1 MNELRKNIIQRY
13 CRSAIWIDDEI
24 LDDKISNGTD
34 IGQERYFNFFVRVS
48 QEFQAQGVLCS
59 LKHFPQIGVDD
70 DDNEDSTNALE
81 TCKKLAL
88 KAEIIIIDW
97 MLGAEESPD
106 HCVNILEHVIASAG
120 NRFIIILSK
129 EERVAVTFDR
139 RFAEFSPCEQGWRS
153 NNGGIFVTI
162 QNKGDF
168 EGRNGDTGVP
178 RKLLD
183 EIFTLMAG
191 TYKDYLHWAALEIAA
206 NIKEITPQWLSSLPK
221 QTDLGLLAEHIH
233 STESVK
239 ETVFENLMDDLRVSL
254 NPDNLSCL
262 SDECLDTNKWP
273 EKERFIAL
281 IEEDIKK
288 TKDQANLRSKVEKL
302 IPCCITDSNPDER
315 KKVRNNL
322 RDHTKKL
329 KKHIEGKNMDSIERF
344 LSESGRFSEF
354 CEKVSLPSSSCKML
368 KRGSIFAEDS
378 YANPSKIWVC
388 ISQSC
393 DCVRSSKLM
402 FLEGQKVDIANEGT
416 SNLYTRFNGSLFEFS
431 CDPRTLTIENVEEEG
446 LRHLKG
452 KRCFG
457 YLRRDIVDRLAG
469 KYWAHIT
476 RVGINI
482 PILERSLRPKEV

>member
-24 LDDKISNGTD
+24 LDDQIATGTT
-34 IGQERYFNFFVRVS
+34 IGLDRYFGFFVRVAR
-48 QEFQAQGVLCS
+48 EFQEEGVLCS
-59 LKHFPQIGVDD
+59 LKSFPQISVDD
-70 DDNEDSTNALE
+70 DDDEDRTNALE
-81 TCKKLAL
+81 ACKKLAL

-97 MLGAEESPD
+97 MLGATSPD
-106 HCVNILEHVIASAG
+106 HCLNILEHVIKSAG

-129 EERVAVTFDR
+129 EESVAEKFDR
-139 RFAEFSPCEQGWRS
+139 EFNDFSSGGLGWR
-153 NNGGIFVTI
+153 NNNNGIFVAI
-162 QNKGDF
+162 QNKEDF
-168 EGRNGDTGVP
+168 EGRNANTCVP
-178 RKLLD
+178 KKLLD
-183 EIFTLMAG
+183 EIFTLMAD
-191 TYKDYLHWAALEIAA
+191 TYKDYLHWTALEIAA
-206 NIKEITPQWLSSLPK
+206 NIKEITPQWLSSLPE

-233 STESVK
+233 SRESVK

-254 NPDNLSCL
+254 EPDNLSCL
-262 SDECLDTNKWP
+262 SDKYLDANKWP

-281 IEEDIKK
+281 IAEDIKK
-288 TKDQANLRSKVEKL
+288 SQEQENLRSKVEKL
-302 IPCCITDSNPDER
+302 IPCCITDTSPDER

-322 RDHTKKL
+322 REHTKKL

-344 LSESGRFSEF
+344 LRESELFSEF
-354 CEKVSLPSSSCKML
+354 CEKVSLPPLSCEIL
-368 KRGSIFAEDS
+368 KRGSIFSEDP
-378 YANPSKIWVC
+378 NTDINKIWVC

-402 FLEGQKVDIANEGT
+402 FLEGQKVDTANEGT
-416 SNLYTRFNGSLFEFS
+416 SNLYIRFNGSLFEFP
-431 CDPRTLTIENVEEEG
+431 CDPRTLAIENIEEEG
-446 LRHLKG
+446 VRHLEG
-452 KRCFG
+452 KKCFG